1 MTKVQDIQLFTF
13 NGEEVID
20 SRDVANMIGKSH
32 AHLSRDI
39 DRYIRDIDDHEPD
52 PKLDSARK
60 ANNSNG
66 SADFFIKSTY
76 TDKNNQIR
84 PCYLLTKQGCEFV
97 ANKLTGKKGN
107 QFTAEYVTLF
117 NRMKQRENSRIE
129 MVYKEWNIPTTFA
142 GALKLATEQ
151 AEQLEKQKPKVDY
164 FNSQMR
170 NPGLM
175 TTTEIAK
182 DYGWSA
188 AKLNQELHKR
198 GIIYQQGSG
207 HRKVWV
213 VYRDYADQGYTQ
225 YEPFTYK
232 NGGKQGMHNN
242 LKWTQKGKKF
252 IYDLLA
258 KDGIRPTLEQME
270 FMED

>member
-1 MTKVQDIQLFTF
+1 MTTMQDVQLFTF
-13 NGEEVID
+13 KGEEVID

-32 AHLSRDI
+32 SHLSRDI
-39 DRYIRDIDDHEPD
+39 AGYISDIEEN
-52 PKLDSARK
+52 PKLVSP
-60 ANNSNG
+60 NQL
-66 SADFFIKSTY
+66 FIPSTY
-76 TDKNNQIR
+76 LTKQNKEVRN
-84 PCYLLTKQGCEFV
+84 YLLTKQGCEFV

-188 AKLNQELHKR
+188 ARLNQELHKR

-213 VYRDYADQGYTQ
+213 VYRDYANRGYTQ
-225 YEPFTYK
+225 YEPFTYQ

-258 KDGIRPTLEQME
+258 KDGIRPTLEQMDL
-270 FMED
+270 MED